1 MWNSRILHMSCQ
13 ALQDSP
19 ASWGNPGTTGS
30 RANDRARKDAGCLG
44 TQLLGLRVFPAAR
57 ISPRKAS
64 VWKTPIRPRLVV
76 LNPSVAFRYL
86 PHGKTRTWPSLHGRC
101 QPSICSADGLFIRAE
116 GPPRGCCSAV
126 VQVVRLCAPLHMRL
140 LLFCAMG
147 APPWCSD
154 PTGPQITNAPVDPWW
169 EHERLSS
176 NVFIITLSKALLH
189 PVWLAVICAS
199 SPASSAFWGTAVFY
213 LSSRGSY

>member
-30 RANDRARKDAGCLG
+30 RASDRARKDAGCLG
-44 TQLLGLRVFPAAR
+44 TRLLGLRVFPAAR

-116 GPPRGCCSAV
+116 GPPPG
-126 VQVVRLCAPLHMRL
+126 L
-140 LLFCAMG
+140 LLCCGPGGSPLRASAH
-147 APPWCSD
+147 APPPLLCDGSPSLMLW
-154 PTGPQITNAPVDPWW
+154 PPQGPKSPM
-169 EHERLSS
+169 HLSIRDG
-176 NVFIITLSKALLH
+176 NTRDCPLMF
-189 PVWLAVICAS
+189 S
-199 SPASSAFWGTAVFY
+199 S
-213 LSSRGSY
+213 